1 MSKVK
6 NKISLEDAKTL
17 STQLVN
23 KLKPYC
29 KRIKVVGSI
38 RRQKKEIGDIDIVI
52 IPLPE
57 LFNRVNQIIQVELGG
72 KKKIFGSYKGRPINL
87 FFTNNESWGA
97 ALLHSTGPAQFNI
110 RKRFLIKRKGLLLN
124 EYGLFTRNKRKYLVG
139 ETEKEIFDYL
149 GWTYKTA
156 TQRA

>member
-6 NKISLEDAKTL
+6 NKISLENAKIL
-17 STQLVN
+17 SRELVN

-38 RRQKKEIGDIDIVI
+38 RRQNDEIGDIDIVI
-52 IPLPE
+52 IPRPQ
-57 LFNRVNQIIQVELGG
+57 LFDKVNQIIKVDLGG
-72 KKKIFGSYKGRPINL
+72 EKKIFGSYKGRPINL
-87 FFTNNESWGA
+87 FFTTAESWVA
-97 ALLHSTGPAQFNI
+97 SLLHSTGPVQFNI

-124 EYGLFTRNKRKYLVG
+124 EYGLFTRKKKEYLVG
-139 ETEKEIFDYL
+139 ETEKDIFDYL

-156 TQRA
+156 TQRK